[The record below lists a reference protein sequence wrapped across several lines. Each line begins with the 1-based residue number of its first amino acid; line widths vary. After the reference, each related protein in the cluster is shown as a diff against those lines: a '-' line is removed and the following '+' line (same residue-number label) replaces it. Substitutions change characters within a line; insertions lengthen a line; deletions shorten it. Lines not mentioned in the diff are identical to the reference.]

1 MPRNVSVMKKRRS
14 FLAAVASGAVGLSL
28 AALEP
33 AGAQTSPSPGPSGSA
48 KPPSSAA
55 LAAASAMRS
64 FDPALTDVEI
74 EAIATGID
82 ANRESAAALDSKK
95 KRLTNADEPV
105 LHFAAGVVPE

>member
-1 MPRNVSVMKKRRS
+1 MKKRRS

-33 AGAQTSPSPGPSGSA
+33 AGAQPSPSPVPTGSA
-48 KPPSSAA
+48 KPPSAAA
-55 LAAASAMRS
+55 LAAAAAMRS

-74 EAIATGID
+74 AAIATGID
-82 ANRESAAALDSKK
+82 ATRETAAVLNPKK

-105 LHFAAGVVPE
+105 LHFAARASDA